1 MAIKTYKPILID
13 SIIAETDF
21 EKQRLIGFDGNY
33 CKKGAKALGVSDVEI
48 EKGQYAPVAISGILL
63 VVTGGKINKGDIIT
77 SDDIGRAIS
86 ASSGTINEVDDGDD
100 STRLYSFS
108 SGDEINGYA
117 LDSASAEGEV
127 IRIVRGV

>member
-13 SIIAETDF
+13 SIIGETDF
-21 EKQRLIGFDGNY
+21 EKQILIGFDGNY